1 MTISKER
8 LEQIEAIPD
17 KEIDYTD
24 IPQTDEAFW
33 EKAELRMPQPKK
45 GVYLRLDQDLLDW
58 LKRQGR
64 KSHALF
70 LLSVLAVFFGLEA
83 EPATREKCQCA
94 QTPAAREQ
102 AIHRT
107 SSREKR
113 QPAPVSRTREPNRK
127 WR

>member
-58 LKRQGR
+58 LKRQGP
-64 KSHALF
+64 
-70 LLSVLAVFFGLEA
+70 GYQ
-83 EPATREKCQCA
+83 TRIN
-94 QTPAAREQ
+94 
-102 AIHRT
+102 AILRSYMETHKRHR
-107 SSREKR
+107 
-113 QPAPVSRTREPNRK
+113 
-127 WR
+127 

>member
-24 IPQTDEAFW
+24 IPRTDKAFW

-58 LKRQGR
+58 LKRQGP
-64 KSHALF
+64 
-70 LLSVLAVFFGLEA
+70 GYQ
-83 EPATREKCQCA
+83 TRIN
-94 QTPAAREQ
+94 
-102 AIHRT
+102 AILRSYMETHKPDR
-107 SSREKR
+107 
-113 QPAPVSRTREPNRK
+113 
-127 WR
+127 

>member
-17 KEIDYTD
+17 KEIDYTE

-58 LKRQGR
+58 LKRQGP
-64 KSHALF
+64 
-70 LLSVLAVFFGLEA
+70 GYQ
-83 EPATREKCQCA
+83 TRIN
-94 QTPAAREQ
+94 
-102 AIHRT
+102 AILRSYMETH
-107 SSREKR
+107 KR
-113 QPAPVSRTREPNRK
+113 NR
-127 WR
+127 

>member
-24 IPQTDEAFW
+24 IPETDQAFW

-58 LKRQGR
+58 LKRQGP
-64 KSHALF
+64 
-70 LLSVLAVFFGLEA
+70 GYQ
-83 EPATREKCQCA
+83 TRIN
-94 QTPAAREQ
+94 
-102 AIHRT
+102 AILRSYMETHKRHR
-107 SSREKR
+107 
-113 QPAPVSRTREPNRK
+113 
-127 WR
+127 

>member
-24 IPQTDEAFW
+24 IQQTDEAFW

-58 LKRQGR
+58 LKRRGPGYQ
-64 KSHALF
+64 
-70 LLSVLAVFFGLEA
+70 
-83 EPATREKCQCA
+83 TRIN
-94 QTPAAREQ
+94 
-102 AIHRT
+102 AILRSYMETHKR
-107 SSREKR
+107 SR
-113 QPAPVSRTREPNRK
+113 
-127 WR
+127 